1 MRLDP
6 TFGDRLILN
15 FEMTNPLT
23 ALLQYTCWAERS
35 NTTPFYYRA
44 KLMPDCLNRLLVGE
58 GALYLSDI
66 MGKMTFEVRVI
77 PIDTCYSGE
86 AFL

>member
-35 NTTPFYYRA
+35 NTTPFYCCA
-44 KLMPDCLNRLLVGE
+44 KLMPDYLNHLLVGE
-58 GALYLSDI
+58 GALYLFDI

-77 PIDTCYSGE
+77 PIDTCYSRE